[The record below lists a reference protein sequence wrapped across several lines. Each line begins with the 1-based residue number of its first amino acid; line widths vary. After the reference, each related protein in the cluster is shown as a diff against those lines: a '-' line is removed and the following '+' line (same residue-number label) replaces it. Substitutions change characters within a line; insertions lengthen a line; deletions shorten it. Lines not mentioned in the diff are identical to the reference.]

1 MKKLLTSFLLLLSVL
16 TLSAQSLVV
25 KVALTD
31 GTVKEFAV
39 SEVQE
44 IAFGQEPYVDLGLK
58 SGIKWASMNVDTTS
72 VGGPGTPLKWD
83 EAESAIKNHWT
94 KHYGDR
100 EWRMPTKEEFEE
112 LISSCD
118 WSEYKDETGKAIG
131 YKVAK
136 KGQEDVFIVLPY
148 DDYWSTTTYAGSIK
162 S

>member
-25 KVALTD
+25 KVKLTD

-44 IAFGQEPYVDLGLK
+44 IAFDQEPYVDLGLK

-72 VGGPGTPLKWD
+72 VDGPGTPLKWD
-83 EAESAIKNHWT
+83 EAESAMKT
-94 KHYGDR
+94 KWAMYENR
-100 EWRMPTKEEFEE
+100 EWRLPTKEEFQE
-112 LISSCD
+112 LIDSCD
-118 WSEYKDETGKAIG
+118 WSEYKDENAQVIG

-136 KGQEDVFIVLPY
+136 KGQENVFIILPIAS
-148 DDYWSTTTYAGSIK
+148 DWSNSTYGEEGTAF
-162 S
+162 